1 MKFVTPKLR
10 REMDRRTVETVGL
23 PGHLFME
30 HAAMGA
36 AHVLLR
42 AIEDAFGPHKPG
54 EGRTRSIGILC
65 GGGRNGGD
73 GLAMARILAQYHFT
87 PVIVLLRAVDL
98 LPPDTALNLHVA
110 RNLGF
115 EIHDFSGVTAESIH
129 PRLTQIHAAHTR
141 SGDLVAWCDALVGS
155 GLKENLHGLYA
166 EAVAFLNAEYALDR
180 ARIIAV
186 DIPTGLSSKTG
197 QVMGIATRAHI
208 TATFSF
214 PQVGHLLY
222 PGRELCGELEVLNI
236 GVPAPVSDAVGY
248 AGTALNAAWAQHRI
262 APRARDAHKGQS
274 GRLLLLAGSNET
286 TGAALLAAQGAL
298 RSGAGLL
305 TVGTHTEVL
314 ARIAQAI
321 PDAMA
326 THLLAHVPDDGLQER
341 LLERSEVLD
350 AIGIGPGIGTSDGS
364 LQQLN
369 ALLHSEA
376 PYLVIDADALTV
388 LAKFNNYEDLRAF
401 SLPTPDAQP
410 RVVLTPHPSE
420 MARLC
425 RCRLS
430 DILAAPVEKAQQ
442 LARET
447 GAIVVLKLA
456 STVVAAPDGEL
467 AINLSGSPGMATGGT
482 GDVLTGVLTA
492 RLAETHASGAA
503 GRVFDVVCLA
513 VYAHGLAGER
523 AAAQLGER
531 GMSAM
536 DLALQLPRVWNDLE

>member
-10 REMDRRTVETVGL
+10 REMDRQTVEVVGL

-30 HAAMGA
+30 HAAWGA

-42 AIEDAFGPHKPG
+42 AIEEKFGPPDSPH
-54 EGRTRSIGILC
+54 GRPRSIGLLC

-73 GLAMARILAQYHFT
+73 GLAMARILAQHGYT
-87 PVIVLLRAVDL
+87 PIIVLLRAVDL
-98 LPPDTALNLHVA
+98 LPPDTALNLQVA

-115 EIHDFSGVTAESIH
+115 EIHDFSAVTPETIR
-129 PRLTQIHAAHTR
+129 PRLAQIQAAHTLH
-141 SGDLVAWCDALVGS
+141 GDLVAWCDALVGS
-155 GLKENLHGLYA
+155 GLKENLHSLYA
-166 EAVAFLNAEYALDR
+166 EAVAFLNAQYAQDG
-180 ARIIAV
+180 ARILAV
-186 DIPTGLSSKTG
+186 DIPSGVSSRTG
-197 QVMGIATRAHI
+197 QVMGIAVRAHV

-214 PQVGHLLY
+214 AQIGHLLY
-222 PGRELCGELEVLNI
+222 PGRDLCGALEVLNI
-236 GVPAPVSDAVGY
+236 GVPASVSDAVGY
-248 AGTALNAAWAQHRI
+248 AGTALDAAWAQHRI

-274 GRLLLLAGSNET
+274 GRVLLLAGSDET

-305 TVGTHTEVL
+305 TVGTHPEVL
-314 ARIAQAI
+314 PRIAQAI

-326 THLLAHVPDDGLQER
+326 THLLAHVPDGALHER

-350 AIGIGPGIGTSDGS
+350 AVGIGPGIGTSDGS

-369 ALLHSEA
+369 ALLTSEA

-388 LAKFNNYEDLRAF
+388 LAKSLDYDHVRAF
-401 SLPTPDAQP
+401 SRPTPDAAP

-430 DILAAPVEKAQQ
+430 DILADPVQKAQR

-456 STVVAAPDGEL
+456 STIVAGPDGEL
-467 AINLSGSPGMATGGT
+467 AINRSGSPGMATGGS

-492 RLAETHASGAA
+492 RLAETHATGAPT
-503 GRVFDVVCLA
+503 RVFDVVCLG

-531 GMSAM
+531 GMGAM